1 MKSDI
6 LLIKVNACTFNSP
19 DSEICSNSE
28 ILFDALIKITD
39 RKDEEEIYQVKPHS
53 SGNARQ
59 IEYQT
64 RQKRKN
70 EPNQIMEMV
79 DDRDNNDHIHQEQI
93 QKSTIKDDK
102 PRYEETNLM
111 EIMQEAPGRL
121 TRRQTKN
128 ILSFAQHPE
137 NDYSVSN
144 TKADKQEMKSRNNLK
159 QSPSTFQN
167 GNRPN
172 SNLNGKD
179 KFETP
184 EKLGRSERRNIH
196 INENKIIKKEKNLG
210 LRKTGLRGNTNQT
223 KNQPISTN
231 MEEESRLKNRL
242 RRPNAI
248 KSYTEKD
255 DELKLSEED
264 DDANRD
270 SLSGNSI
277 NDDDNDNEEESFEIE
292 SDNSEMGNNK
302 ITNGSKKKGST
313 KIKLL
318 NKKGDMILQEDSNSG
333 SNQINIKTRSSA
345 KK

>member
-1 MKSDI
+1 M
-6 LLIKVNACTFNSP
+6 L
-19 DSEICSNSE
+19 
-28 ILFDALIKITD
+28 
-39 RKDEEEIYQVKPHS
+39 
-53 SGNARQ
+53 
-59 IEYQT
+59 
-64 RQKRKN
+64 
-70 EPNQIMEMV
+70 

-93 QKSTIKDDK
+93 QKTTIKEDK

-128 ILSFAQHPE
+128 FLSFAQHPE

-144 TKADKQEMKSRNNLK
+144 RADSNTKVDKQEMKSRNSLK
-159 QSPSTFQN
+159 QIPSIFQN
-167 GNRPN
+167 GNKSN

-179 KFETP
+179 KYETP
-184 EKLGRSERRNIH
+184 EKLGKSDRRNMH
-196 INENKIIKKEKNLG
+196 MNQNKINKKEKNLG
-210 LRKTGLRGNTNQT
+210 LRKTGLRGITNQT
-223 KNQPISTN
+223 KNQPISTT

-255 DELKLSEED
+255 DELKFSEED
-264 DDANRD
+264 EDDANRD
-270 SLSGNSI
+270 SVSGNSN
-277 NDDDNDNEEESFEIE
+277 NDDEEEELFEGE
-292 SDNSEMGNNK
+292 SDNSQIGNNK
-302 ITNGSKKKGST
+302 IINGSKKKGST

-345 KK
+345 RK